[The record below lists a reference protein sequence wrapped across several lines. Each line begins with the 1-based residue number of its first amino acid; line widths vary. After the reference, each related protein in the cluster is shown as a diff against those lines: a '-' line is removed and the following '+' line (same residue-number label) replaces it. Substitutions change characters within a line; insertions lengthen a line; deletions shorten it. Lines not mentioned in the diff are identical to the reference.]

1 MTEQV
6 KSAIVLLI
14 VLSLLLI
21 GYIFTC
27 KVDHNKPV
35 LIIHSKDSTV
45 ITLKDTTKQDI
56 KQTIDSLN
64 RK

>member
-1 MTEQV
+1 MTEQI
-6 KSAIVLLI
+6 KSLI
-14 VLSLLLI
+14 VLFIVLTFILI

-35 LIIHSKDSTV
+35 LIIHTD
-45 ITLKDTTKQDI
+45 TLKQYDKGQI